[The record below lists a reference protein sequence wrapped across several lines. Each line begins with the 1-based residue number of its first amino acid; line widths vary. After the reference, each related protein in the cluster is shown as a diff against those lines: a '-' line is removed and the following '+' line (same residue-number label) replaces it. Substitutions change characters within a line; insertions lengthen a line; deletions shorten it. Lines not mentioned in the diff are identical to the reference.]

1 MAAEGETLGFACTCG
16 RLRGEV
22 RDVSPAAYTHIV
34 CHCRDCR
41 SAYTH
46 LGLADPEKV
55 GILQTT
61 QDRIR
66 ITEGGEHLR
75 VFRHTPKGALRWFAT
90 CCDTPLFYT
99 PLKARLVHVGLNTDR
114 LETPDAVGE
123 PVAEAYIPAP
133 GGKVKNRG
141 LGRMVGRMVTRMAA
155 KNLSGEWRDTP
166 FFEEDGTPARAPRV
180 LSREDRAA
188 ALMGV
193 GR

>member
-1 MAAEGETLGFACTCG
+1 MAAGETLGFACRCG
-16 RLRGEV
+16 TLRGEV
-22 RDVSPAAYTHIV
+22 EDVSPSAYTNIV
-34 CHCRDCR
+34 CHCADCR

-66 ITEGGEHLR
+66 ITQGGEKLR
-75 VFRHTPKGALRWFAT
+75 VFRLSPKGALRWYAT

-99 PLKARLVHVGLNTDR
+99 PLKPRLVHVGLNTDR
-114 LETPDAVGE
+114 LDTPDAVG
-123 PVAEAYIPAP
+123 PVSAKAFVPA
-133 GGKVKNRG
+133 GDGKTRNEG

-166 FFEEDGTPARAPRV
+166 FFDEEGMPAVPPQV
-180 LSREDRAA
+180 LTREERAA
-188 ALMGV
+188 ALMKV
-193 GR
+193 AR